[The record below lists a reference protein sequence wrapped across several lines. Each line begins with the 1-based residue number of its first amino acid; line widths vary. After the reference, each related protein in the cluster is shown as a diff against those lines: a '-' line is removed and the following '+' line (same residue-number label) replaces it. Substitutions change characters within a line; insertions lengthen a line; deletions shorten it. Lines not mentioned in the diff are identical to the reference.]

1 MICFWDFLW
10 LNLAYWFETFVN
22 LPNYIPHCD
31 AVIPKG
37 QVKIPKFGKNNQ
49 KSKSCTTDIQG
60 SIEKFVHDVSF
71 AVFF

>member
-31 AVIPKG
+31 AVIPKD
-37 QVKIPKFGKNNQ
+37 KLKFQSLAKTTKKVNHVLMTFKDQLKN
-49 KSKSCTTDIQG
+49 
-60 SIEKFVHDVSF
+60 SF
-71 AVFF
+71 MMSVLQFF

>member
-49 KSKSCTTDIQG
+49 
-60 SIEKFVHDVSF
+60 V
-71 AVFF
+71 